1 MIAAVQR
8 EVGAVAVAVGTR
20 GPVSSMRPIGHVALR
35 LVQELPG
42 AVLAVPPVSTDRPIE
57 WALVTLE
64 GEGESA
70 ALASLIDRLGADGGP
85 EMVALHVLPPEDLP
99 PFGDHPVFETEARA
113 REFLRRSAGPPPHR
127 MRLEARVGSVVDIVS
142 GSVDELG
149 ADLAV
154 LAGNRSLA
162 DGHGRI
168 VRRMLEV
175 GRAPTLLLPADRDGA
190 AQAGW
195 SAA

>member
-1 MIAAVQR
+1 
-8 EVGAVAVAVGTR
+8 
-20 GPVSSMRPIGHVALR
+20 
-35 LVQELPG
+35 
-42 AVLAVPPVSTDRPIE
+42 
-57 WALVTLE
+57 
-64 GEGESA
+64 
-70 ALASLIDRLGADGGP
+70 
-85 EMVALHVLPPEDLP
+85 
-99 PFGDHPVFETEARA
+99 EAWA